1 MWITFAFLS
10 SLFAALVAIFAKL
23 GLKGIDSTLA
33 TSVRAVIMTIFL
45 LGVAIAMNKIDSDT
59 IANISRR
66 DWILIILSGVA
77 GALSWLFYFYAI
89 KAGITT
95 SVVAIDKLSVV
106 FVVILAAIFLGEKV
120 GWVGFLGALLMAIG
134 AYLITIK

>member
-10 SLFAALVAIFAKL
+10 ALFAALVAIFAKL

-33 TSVRAVIMTIFL
+33 TSVRAVIMAIFL
-45 LGVAIAMNKIDSDT
+45 VAVALGLHKFDSNAL
-59 IANISRR
+59 ANISRR
-66 DWILIILSGVA
+66 DWFLIALSGIA

-89 KAGITT
+89 KAGVTT
-95 SVVAIDKLSVV
+95 SVVAIDKLSIVL
-106 FVVILAAIFLGEKV
+106 VVILAAIFLGEKI
-120 GWVGFLGALLMAIG
+120 GWAGILGALLMALG